1 MQTLIPLAIMVLGSS
16 LFLWRLRTARSEA
29 RVAPAMAAKQV
40 TIIVPA
46 RNEAHNLPTLLASL
60 NALEPAPLEV
70 IVVDDHSTDGTGD
83 IARSYGAKVVSPSP
97 MPDGWIGKSWA
108 CWTGVQEARG
118 EFVLFTDA
126 DTQHAPDSLVTA
138 LGALIND
145 GAGLVSVIPTHRVVA
160 FWEKLQGV
168 FQLLLLVATRAG
180 ARDAP
185 GSGERRFAIGQ
196 YLLFRR
202 SVYDAVGGHKTIASR
217 LAEDLALARVV
228 ADAGHGVRVLFAPGA
243 MQVRMYPEGLSAFFA
258 GWRRSF
264 RDGATSAGP
273 MAILEIVMV
282 NGWLLGIPLWM
293 LTALLAGQW
302 LLATAWAAAYCL
314 TAWVISREQRNYG
327 PFPGW
332 TALCYPLFVLLFV
345 MVSGSSLLDTLR
357 GAPVMWRGRSIQL
370 AR

>member
-1 MQTLIPLAIMVLGSS
+1 MQTWLPIAIMVLGSS
-16 LFLWRLRTARSEA
+16 LFLWRLRTARSETPA
-29 RVAPAMAAKQV
+29 APALAAQRV
-40 TIIVPA
+40 SIIVPA
-46 RNEAHNLPTLLASL
+46 RNEAHNLPTLLTSL
-60 NALEPAPLEV
+60 NALQPAPLEV
-70 IVVDDHSTDGTGD
+70 IVVDDHSSDGTAE
-83 IARSYGAKVVSPSP
+83 IARSYGARVVRPAP
-97 MPDGWIGKSWA
+97 IPEGWIGKSWA
-108 CWTGVQEARG
+108 CWAGVQEARG

-126 DTQHAPDSLVTA
+126 DTQHAPDSLVRS

-180 ARDAP
+180 ARDQP

-202 SVYDAVGGHKTIASR
+202 SVYDAVGGHKAVANR

-264 RDGATSAGP
+264 RDGVGSVGVRAV
-273 MAILEIVMV
+273 LEIVMV

-293 LTALLAGQW
+293 ATSAIAGHW
-302 LLATAWAAAYCL
+302 LLVLSWAAAYCL

-332 TALCYPLFVLLFV
+332 TALCYPAFVMLFV
-345 MVSGSSLLDTLR
+345 MVSCASLLDTLR
-357 GAPVMWRGRSIQL
+357 GAPVIWRGRSIQL

>member
-1 MQTLIPLAIMVLGSS
+1 MQTLISLAIMVIGST
-16 LFLWRLRTARSEA
+16 LFLWRLRTARTET
-29 RVAPAMAAKQV
+29 RVAPTLAAQQV
-40 TIIVPA
+40 SIIVPS

-60 NALEPAPLEV
+60 NALVPAPLEV
-70 IVVDDHSTDGTGD
+70 IVVDDHSVDGTGD
-83 IARSYGAKVVSPSP
+83 IARSFGARVVRPAP
-97 MPDGWIGKSWA
+97 IPEGWIGKSWA
-108 CWTGVQEARG
+108 CWVGVQEARG
-118 EFVLFTDA
+118 DFVLFTDA
-126 DTQHAPDSLVTA
+126 DTLHAPDSLMHS

-180 ARDAP
+180 ARDKP

-202 SVYDAVGGHKTIASR
+202 TVYDAIGGHKAVANR

-264 RDGATSAGP
+264 RDGVGSVGVRAV
-273 MAILEIVMV
+273 LEIVMV

-293 LTALLAGQW
+293 ATSAIGGHW
-302 LLATAWAAAYCL
+302 LLVLSWAAAYCL

-345 MVSGSSLLDTLR
+345 LVSGASFLDTLR
-357 GAPVMWRGRSIQL
+357 GAPVIWRGRSIQL